1 MGDVEGHRHTLL
13 NPVDDDPAILDHS
26 IRPAEVL
33 QSGHDGNAGC
43 ISKVSIVV
51 DYMHISTDAP
61 TAHTF
66 DDAERLGIESVGVT
80 NDAVKGVGGRCLEII
95 GAAEVIVRDSHIL

>member
-1 MGDVEGHRHTLL
+1 
-13 NPVDDDPAILDHS
+13 
-26 IRPAEVL
+26 
-33 QSGHDGNAGC
+33 
-43 ISKVSIVV
+43 
-51 DYMHISTDAP
+51 MHISTDAP